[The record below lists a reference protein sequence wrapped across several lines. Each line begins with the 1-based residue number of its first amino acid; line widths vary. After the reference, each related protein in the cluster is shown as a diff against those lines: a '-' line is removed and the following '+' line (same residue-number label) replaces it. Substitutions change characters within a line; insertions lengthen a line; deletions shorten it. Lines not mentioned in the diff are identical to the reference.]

1 MDTNCRASSLSH
13 RVHPRRRR
21 RWQAR
26 FIAGPLFLHTD
37 WCFLVTDCL
46 VKFSHQHYLVISN
59 NWLHQQHM
67 VWPIFDGSISPA
79 AWKRKKSFYFQS
91 HEITH
96 CCLSAYDYWTKFVIL
111 VKPWVM
117 DNYRGVYRFGIFII
131 KYSNN
136 QTKLWQQTSW
146 HHASVLQG
154 GWVSYFS
161 ELFCPLS
168 WVKGA

>member
-21 RWQAR
+21 RWQRCKPGSSLDHYFYTLTDVFLSLTVWLNLAINIIWLLATID
-26 FIAGPLFLHTD
+26 FINNTWFGPSLTALFPRQPG
-37 WCFLVTDCL
+37 
-46 VKFSHQHYLVISN
+46 K
-59 NWLHQQHM
+59 
-67 VWPIFDGSISPA
+67 G
-79 AWKRKKSFYFQS
+79 KKFYFQS

-117 DNYRGVYRFGIFII
+117 DNYRGVYLFGIFVI

-136 QTKLWQQTSW
+136 QTKLWQQTSG

-161 ELFCPLS
+161 
-168 WVKGA
+168 